1 MLMALLAAVLAA
13 CGGAA
18 PAAVPSP
25 PGPTPDPAA
34 TVTSVRLEP
43 ALGGYEFR
51 SPTNLAEL
59 PGGAVL
65 VSEQAGRILVFD
77 GVEAGVPGD
86 FLDLR
91 DRVSDRGWEEG
102 LLGLALAPD
111 FAVTGHF
118 YVYYSASEPRRSVV
132 SRFTADAGRTAANAN
147 SELVILEVGQPYANH
162 NGGQLAFGPD
172 GYLYVGLGDGGS
184 GGDPQGH
191 GQDVSTLLGAIL
203 RIDVAGATAERPY
216 GIPADNPF
224 AGAAGLG
231 RGEIWAYGLRNPW
244 RFSFDRE
251 TGRLWAGDVGQ
262 DRYEEVDVIVRGGN
276 YGWNRLEGNH
286 CFAPRDGCGR
296 EGMVAPVWEYALE
309 DGACSVIGGYVY
321 RGTALPGLAGVY
333 LFADFCSGRVYGL
346 PAEGDAGSGARL
358 LADSGLRVASFGED
372 GAGEVY
378 VLSQG
383 GGVWRVV
390 GGGG

>member
-13 CGGAA
+13 CGGMESVAVTVAPPGAGLA
-18 PAAVPSP
+18 PAEA
-25 PGPTPDPAA
+25 
-34 TVTSVRLEP
+34 VTSVRLEP

-51 SPTNLAEL
+51 SPTNLVEL
-59 PGGAVL
+59 PGGAML

-77 GVEAGVPGD
+77 GAASGEAGD

-111 FAVTGHF
+111 FAASGHF
-118 YVYYSASEPRRSVV
+118 YVYYSASGPRRSVV
-132 SRFTADAGRTAANAN
+132 SRFTADEGRASANPD

-172 GYLYVGLGDGGS
+172 GYLYVGLGDGGAA
-184 GGDPQGH
+184 GDPQGH

-203 RIDVAGATAERPY
+203 RLDVAGATAERPY

-276 YGWNRLEGNH
+276 YGWNRLEGSH
-286 CFAPRDGCGR
+286 CFAPRVGCGR

-321 RGTALPGLAGVY
+321 RGLAMPGLAGVY

-346 PAEGDAGSGARL
+346 PADGGAGARL
-358 LADSGLRVASFGED
+358 LVDSGLRIASFGED

-378 VLSQG
+378 VLSPG
-383 GGVWRVV
+383 DGVWRVV

>member
-1 MLMALLAAVLAA
+1 MLMALLAALAAA
-13 CGGAA
+13 CGGVESVAPTGPGLA
-18 PAAVPSP
+18 PAAV
-25 PGPTPDPAA
+25 
-34 TVTSVRLEP
+34 TSVGLEP

-51 SPTNLAEL
+51 SPTNLVEL
-59 PGGAVL
+59 PGGAGL
-65 VSEQAGRILVFD
+65 VSEQAGRILVFE
-77 GVEAGVPGD
+77 GASAGDPGD

-111 FAVTGHF
+111 FAVSGHF
-118 YVYYSASEPRRSVV
+118 YVYYSASDPRRSVV
-132 SRFTADAGRTAANAN
+132 SRFTADAGRASANAD
-147 SELVILEVGQPYANH
+147 SELVILEVEQPYANH

-184 GGDPQGH
+184 GGDPQGN

-203 RIDVAGATAERPY
+203 RIDVAGATAERSY

-224 AGAAGLG
+224 AGAAGAG

-244 RFSFDRE
+244 RFSFDRA

-276 YGWNRLEGNH
+276 YGWNRLEGSH

-309 DGACSVIGGYVY
+309 DGACSVVGGYVY
-321 RGTALPGLAGVY
+321 RGAAVPGLSGVY

-346 PAEGDAGSGARL
+346 PADGDGGARL
-358 LADSGLRVASFGED
+358 LMDSGLRIVSFGED
-372 GAGEVY
+372 GLGEVY

-383 GGVWRVV
+383 DGVWRVV